1 MSGRSHTP
9 LFEAMSKGGPSAPAG
24 GGRHGGQSG
33 RVTLPAAALYGIAT
47 GVLLLAF
54 LIWTIAFQAGRQS
67 GKQEA
72 IDQFNRGLSRS
83 PDPLLGGGPAA
94 GAGQQA
100 GSQASQPTRQANR
113 TAGAQTGGDRAS
125 GVNGSQ
131 ASAGSG
137 RWLTVRGWI
146 ASDPR
151 KTGHNYLKLATAM
164 PGEEAER
171 AIAFLAARG
180 VEAMGVR
187 VDAPAG
193 SANDSGPVDLYSLGL
208 AVPSEQYRAME
219 SARDRH
225 QQLVARLGAEW
236 MARHRGTVDFART
249 VWERYRG

>member
-1 MSGRSHTP
+1 MSREGPGSPIGSGRQ
-9 LFEAMSKGGPSAPAG
+9 
-24 GGRHGGQSG
+24 GGQSG
-33 RVTLPAAALYGIAT
+33 RVSLPAAALYGLAT

-54 LIWTIAFQAGRQS
+54 LIWTIAFQVGRQS

-72 IDQFNRGLSRS
+72 IDQFNRGLSRA
-83 PDPLLGGGPAA
+83 PDPLLGNGPTGGGTPATVAATNGRESRTASGDRGSAA
-94 GAGQQA
+94 GRPQA
-100 GSQASQPTRQANR
+100 GDGP
-113 TAGAQTGGDRAS
+113 
-125 GVNGSQ
+125 
-131 ASAGSG
+131 

-146 ASDPR
+146 ATDPR
-151 KTGHNYLKLATAM
+151 KNGHNYLKLATAM

-187 VDAPAG
+187 VDASTG

-219 SARDRH
+219 AARDRH

-249 VWERYRG
+249 VWERYRGG